1 MAAPFKLDEGY
12 SEDTR
17 SLSDVDAAMRS
28 EPPKSDAHHVDSARV
43 TLPGWILS
51 LPENERAD
59 FAFEILRSLRTASI
73 AAIVQRLN
81 SRLHLDPV
89 LHLPPEIT
97 FQIFS
102 YLDPE
107 TLLRTSTLSKSWR
120 GRTLDSQLWKCM
132 FGAEGWTANIRQIRQ
147 FEEQEKANRSAMK
160 ERKSR
165 VRGGDADL
173 ERMHTKKKMRERPQA
188 HGAEDWVEQH
198 GVVEADESPW
208 SGSTDEM
215 QDVAYEGESPSEA
228 RINDLARRIEAR
240 PQFAIDDAISPPPA
254 DMLFPPIRPS
264 LILSSFGDP
273 MVNWQY
279 LYKQKRRLEDN
290 WSSGRY
296 VNFQLPHPSHPYEQ
310 HKECVYTIQHSA
322 KYVVSGSR
330 DKTIRIWDLETQ
342 RLVVAPLTG
351 HDASVL
357 CLQFDERPEHDL
369 VVSGGSDCHVIVW
382 RFSTG
387 QMIKKLERAHGES
400 VLNLRFDDR
409 YLVTCSKD
417 KTIKVWSR
425 RELVPT
431 DADYPHAAGS
441 GARFPNYIVRM
452 DAEMQSQQLNFKPL
466 PAFSLLMTLEGHT
479 AAVNAIQTYDDQIVS
494 ASGDRTV
501 KVWDIRTGTCLKT
514 IPGHTKGIACVQFD
528 GRRIVTGSSD
538 ETVRIF
544 DRASGAE
551 VACLRGHANL
561 VRTVQ
566 AQFGDMPGNEEE
578 LEAEARAVDQQYF
591 EARARG
597 ALTELS
603 REERRTRNAGSRNP
617 QDIFAYGAKLPP
629 GGGGSRWGRIVSGS
643 YDESIIIWKKAPD
656 GKWTIAKRLL
666 QSEAVA
672 NAGGRR
678 RGGGGPA
685 PARLNQQLQQQM
697 AALTA
702 ASQQAAAQNQ
712 GGGGG
717 GGGGGALATAAHLH
731 QVQQQLQQLAQ
742 QGQTHALQQPPAA
755 GAQGAAAQAA
765 VAGPAA
771 AHAPLPG
778 GAQNQQTAQQQQ
790 QGQGANNGGN
800 NGGAAAGPAAAAPP
814 HHHHH
819 HHHHHNHGQHVPL
832 VAGTANPTGSNSRV
846 FKLQFDAR
854 RIICCSQDPT
864 IVGWDFANGDQE
876 IVAASRFFGEGL

>member
-1 MAAPFKLDEGY
+1 MADQPVAPNQGPFASQTPFLHDYHNAKMGTPFKLDEGF

-17 SLSDVDAAMRS
+17 SQSEVDTAMRS
-28 EPPKSDAHHVDSARV
+28 EPQLPESMDDGAARMAP
-43 TLPGWILS
+43 PGWILN
-51 LPENERAD
+51 LPENERAE
-59 FAFEILRSLRTASI
+59 FALDVLRSLRTASI
-73 AAIVQRLN
+73 AAIVERLN

-89 LHLPPEIT
+89 LYLPPEIT

-102 YLDPE
+102 YLEPE
-107 TLLRTSTLSKSWR
+107 TLLKTSTLSKAWR
-120 GRTLDSQLWKCM
+120 GRALDSQLWKCM
-132 FGAEGWTANIRQIRQ
+132 FGSEGWTANIRQIRT
-147 FEEQEKANRSAMK
+147 FEEHEKENRSMMK

-173 ERMHTKKKMRERPQA
+173 ERMHTKKRIREQ
-188 HGAEDWVEQH
+188 HLFGDGAQSAPVAVAADGDARDWAEQH
-198 GVVEADESPW
+198 GVVEADDSPTR
-208 SGSTDEM
+208 SEDDM
-215 QDVAYEGESPSEA
+215 QDVAYDSQLPGESPSEE
-228 RINDLARRIEAR
+228 RVLDLARRIESR
-240 PQFAIDDAISPPPA
+240 PQFAIEDIASPPPA
-254 DMLFPPIRPS
+254 DILYPPIRPS

-279 LYKQKRRLEDN
+279 LYKQKRRLEEN
-290 WSSGRY
+290 WSAGRFT
-296 VNFQLPHPSHPYEQ
+296 NFQLPHPSHPYES

-322 KYVVSGSR
+322 KHVVSGSR

-357 CLQFDERPEHDL
+357 CLQFDERPEQDL
-369 VVSGGSDCHVIVW
+369 VVSGGSDCHVIIW

-387 QMIKKLERAHGES
+387 QMIKKMERAHSES
-400 VLNLRFDDR
+400 VLNLRFDER
-409 YLVTCSKD
+409 YLITCSKD
-417 KTIKVWSR
+417 KTIKVWNR
-425 RELVPT
+425 RQLLPT
-431 DADYPHAAGS
+431 DQDYPKIS
-441 GARFPNYIVRM
+441 NTGARFPTYIINM
-452 DAEMQSQQLNFKPL
+452 EKELENQHLNFKPL
-466 PAFSLLMTLEGHT
+466 KEYNLLMTLDGHS
-479 AAVNAIQTYDDQIVS
+479 AAVNAIQCYDDQIVS

-501 KVWDIRTGTCLKT
+501 KVWDVHTGGCLKT

-544 DRASGAE
+544 DRATGAE

-566 AQFGDMPGNEEE
+566 AEFGDMPGNEEE

-603 REERRTRNAGSRNP
+603 REERRRRNAGSRDP
-617 QDIFAYGAKLPP
+617 REIFAYGAKLPP

-656 GKWTIAKRLL
+656 GKWVAHKRLL

-678 RGGGGPA
+678 RGPA
-685 PARLNQQLQQQM
+685 PARLNHQLQQQM

-702 ASQQAAAQNQ
+702 ASQAAQNQ
-712 GGGGG
+712 QQNGLGPNQP
-717 GGGGGALATAAHLH
+717 ANIQHMQQ
-731 QVQQQLQQLAQ
+731 QVAQLQQAQ
-742 QGQTHALQQPPAA
+742 QLVHQAQALQQA
-755 GAQGAAAQAA
+755 
-765 VAGPAA
+765 
-771 AHAPLPG
+771 
-778 GAQNQQTAQQQQ
+778 
-790 QGQGANNGGN
+790 QGQGNQPGNAQPPAQPANNGNQQHG
-800 NGGAAAGPAAAAPP
+800 

-819 HHHHHNHGQHVPL
+819 HHHVPL
-832 VAGTANPTGSNSRV
+832 VGGTVNPTGSNSRV
-846 FKLQFDAR
+846 FKLQFDSR

-864 IVGWDFANGDQE
+864 IVGWDFANGDSE
-876 IVAASRFFGEGL
+876 IIAASRFFGEGF